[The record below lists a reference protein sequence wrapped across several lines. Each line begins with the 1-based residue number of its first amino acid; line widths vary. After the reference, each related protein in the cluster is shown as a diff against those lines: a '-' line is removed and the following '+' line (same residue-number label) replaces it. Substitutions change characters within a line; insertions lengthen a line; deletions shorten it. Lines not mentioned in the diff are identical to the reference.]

1 METVLGD
8 REVRVVMSGEDEA
21 MAQEHWV
28 QTACPMPD
36 FITQTL

>member
-1 METVLGD
+1 MIEA
-8 REVRVVMSGEDEA
+8 EDGA

-36 FITQTL
+36 FITQTP